1 MLILIRAIPLKESI
15 DQTLFFRTPLFDFP
29 RGEGLQG
36 LPVTPSD
43 ASDETGINLRRCCGG
58 NA

>member
-1 MLILIRAIPLKESI
+1 MLILVRAIPLKESV
-15 DQTLFFRTPLFDFP
+15 DQTLFFRAPLFDFP
-29 RGEGLQG
+29 RDERLQC

-43 ASDETGINLRRCCGG
+43 ASDEAGLDLRRCRGG